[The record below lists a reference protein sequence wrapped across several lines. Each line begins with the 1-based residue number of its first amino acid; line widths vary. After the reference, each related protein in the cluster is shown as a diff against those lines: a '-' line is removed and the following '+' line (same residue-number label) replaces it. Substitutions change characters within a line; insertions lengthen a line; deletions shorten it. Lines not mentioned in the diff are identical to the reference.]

1 MDSLEVIEEKYN
13 NILEC
18 VTNKYLYEI
27 DYVSYFYDAV
37 IIPAGQIEDNMK
49 KETKIVERKQRVYA
63 YSCNTLIY
71 DKIMTYNDTVP
82 KYNIKEIMVEVE
94 RFINKYELEEFERIT
109 NYHILEIKGDY
120 ILNNNIKKDYF
131 INIVKDRQI
140 VRLKSIK
147 KYLQRQRRL
156 CIKHIE
162 NLNNKLI

>member
-1 MDSLEVIEEKYN
+1 MDSLEVINEKYN

-37 IIPAGQIEDNMK
+37 IIPVGQIEYNMK

-63 YSCNTLIY
+63 YSGNTLIY
-71 DKIMTYNDTVP
+71 DKIMTYNDIVP
-82 KYNIKEIMVEVE
+82 KYNIKEIMIELE

-109 NYHILEIKGDY
+109 NYHILEIKEDY
-120 ILNNNIKKDYF
+120 IINNNIAKDYF

-147 KYLQRQRRL
+147 KYLQRQRR
-156 CIKHIE
+156 IYKKHI
-162 NLNNKLI
+162 